1 MGLIEGYC
9 LFALATAI
17 TAGFELFWPVL
28 ASLAITHP
36 ELPTVEYRWTTMM
49 VFLLMAVVMAPV
61 TILPCIVPKMGHRFR
76 KALWEALI
84 KS

>member
-36 ELPTVEYRWTTMM
+36 ELQTVEYRWTSMA
-49 VFLLMAVVMAPV
+49 VFFLMALVMAPV
-61 TILPCIVPKMGHRFR
+61 TIIPCLVPRLGVRFR
-76 KALWEALI
+76 KTLWESLL
-84 KS
+84 KG

>member
-17 TAGFELFWPVL
+17 TAAIELFWPVL

-36 ELPTVEYRWTTMM
+36 ELQTVEYKWTTML
-49 VFLLMAVVMAPV
+49 VFVLMALVMAPV
-61 TILPCIVPKMGHRFR
+61 TILPCVIPRMGVRFR
-76 KALWEALI
+76 KTLWESLI